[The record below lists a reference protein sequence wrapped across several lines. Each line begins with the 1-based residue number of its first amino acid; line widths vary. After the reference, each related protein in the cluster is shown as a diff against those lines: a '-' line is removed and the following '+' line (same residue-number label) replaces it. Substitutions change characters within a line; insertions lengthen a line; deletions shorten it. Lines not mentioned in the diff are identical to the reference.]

1 MDTQRAFDWLN
12 DSTHPLTR
20 HRLMAEFPA
29 RFGEEERRQAAQAAI
44 AALPQAQVAGAS
56 SVRSTRPA
64 GDLGWMTG
72 TKGLWLTYHLS
83 ALAECALTRELF
95 DAEPAV
101 RRLLDQ
107 PMDCGCGDAL
117 ALRALV
123 MLGWGCDPEVRARL
137 DAFCAHQRPDGGW
150 FCLHRLQ
157 KRHAPAKSCYRDALH
172 GLLLAGECAKRQIP
186 FAGAAGV
193 ADYFLRR
200 NLFYRSDD
208 PTQPVLDMRPGW
220 RIQDTFYPFE
230 VMRVGVQ
237 NVVESLCALGHG
249 GHPALKEAWTLLET
263 HTDEQGRLVL
273 DGTLQRSWLPKE
285 AVGKSS
291 RWVTLYALLAKAE
304 REQISS

>member
-12 DSTHPLTR
+12 DPARPLTR
-20 HRLMAEFPA
+20 HRLMAEFPV
-29 RFGEEERRQAAQAAI
+29 RFEEEERRRAAQAAI
-44 AALPQAQVAGAS
+44 TTLPQ
-56 SVRSTRPA
+56 TR
-64 GDLGWMTG
+64 DRDWMTEA
-72 TKGLWLTYHLS
+72 KGLWLTYHLS
-83 ALAECALTRELF
+83 ALAECALTRELY

-101 RRLLDQ
+101 RRTLEQ

-123 MLGWGCDPEVRARL
+123 MLGWGQEPEARARL

-157 KRHAPAKSCYRDALH
+157 KRHAPAKSCYKDALH
-172 GLLLAGECAKRQIP
+172 GLLLAGECAKRGIA
-186 FAGAAGV
+186 FAEVTGV

-208 PTQPVLDMRPGW
+208 LTQPVLDMRPGW

-237 NVVESLCALGHG
+237 NVVESLCALGYG
-249 GHPALKEAWTLLET
+249 DHPALEEAWALLAA
-263 HTDEQGRLVL
+263 HTDEQGRVEL

-285 AVGKSS
+285 AVGKPS
-291 RWVTLYALLAKAE
+291 RWVTLYTMLAHIQ
-304 REQISS
+304 R